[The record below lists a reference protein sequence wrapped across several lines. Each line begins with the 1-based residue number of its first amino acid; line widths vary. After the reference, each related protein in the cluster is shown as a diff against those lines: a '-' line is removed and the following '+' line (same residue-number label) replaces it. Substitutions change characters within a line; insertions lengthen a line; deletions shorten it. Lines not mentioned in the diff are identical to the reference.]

1 MLLIVKV
8 MFFFFLSISCLKTS
22 KEALLEPRA
31 VWSGGIWFRAQ
42 EISEYLT
49 PYIMYSLVPMYM

>member
-8 MFFFFLSISCLKTS
+8 VFFSLFFFFTS

-49 PYIMYSLVPMYM
+49 PYIM